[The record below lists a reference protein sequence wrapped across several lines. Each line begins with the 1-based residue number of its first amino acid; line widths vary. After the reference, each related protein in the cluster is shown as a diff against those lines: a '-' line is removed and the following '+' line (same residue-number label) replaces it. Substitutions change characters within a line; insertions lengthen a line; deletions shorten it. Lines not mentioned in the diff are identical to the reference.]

1 MSIGEPGFDG
11 GPGNPPQERQMDKE
25 NEKNEAKALAKKKGM
40 TLQGWA
46 AQLIRKK
53 LEEDREAVN
62 G

>member
-1 MSIGEPGFDG
+1 MNQTKREIASNRTTLLVDISSAE
-11 GPGNPPQERQMDKE
+11 M
-25 NEKNEAKALAKKKGM
+25 NEAKALAKKKGM